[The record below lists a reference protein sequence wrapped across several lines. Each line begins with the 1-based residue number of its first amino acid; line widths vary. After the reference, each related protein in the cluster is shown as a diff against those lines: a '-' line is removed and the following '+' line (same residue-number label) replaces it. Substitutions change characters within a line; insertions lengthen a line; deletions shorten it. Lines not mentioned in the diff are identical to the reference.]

1 VGVADGETCDEYQK
15 PCEDERRWSVILT
28 ASVEKDQDWLL
39 LQLFRSFPENSSPDI
54 QRETILALWSPSTTS
69 ESVNDALSLGREAR
83 EVN

>member
-1 VGVADGETCDEYQK
+1 
-15 PCEDERRWSVILT
+15 
-28 ASVEKDQDWLL
+28 VEKDQDWLL